1 MEKRNF
7 RSSHEL
13 ENFLTRRGQTRYALS
28 FWPEAPDQGEA
39 IYFSD
44 SLRPLL
50 MHAIGFEK
58 NAISIVQSAEGIPNT
73 WNVLNLEE
81 PLCVQGGSLDE
92 ATENFWIA
100 IEEEIRTMGREC
112 QLFEKGAPAPND
124 LKVFIRE
131 WKFVEEV
138 RMLANVRP
146 FSSVPQKLTGTL
158 RLVSNH

>member
-7 RSSHEL
+7 RSAHEL
-13 ENFLTRRGQTRYALS
+13 ESYLTRRGQSRYALS

-44 SLRPLL
+44 TLRPLL

-58 NAISIVQSAEGIPNT
+58 NAIRIVPCAEGIPKT
-73 WNVLNLEE
+73 WDVLNLEGLLYIHGE
-81 PLCVQGGSLDE
+81 SQEE
-92 ATENFWIA
+92 ATENFWAA
-100 IEEEIRTMGREC
+100 IEEEIREMGREC

-124 LKVFIRE
+124 LRVFIRE

-138 RMLANVRP
+138 RMLASVRP
-146 FSSVPQKLTGTL
+146 FSSVPKKNTGSL
-158 RLVSNH
+158 RLVGNQ